1 MNQELQKKIFALK
14 PEWFKGLSYG
24 IECDDGWFNLI
35 EELTQ
40 KLVAL
45 MTESS
50 DDFKVFQIKS
60 KLGGLRYYVSGTD
73 STRARTLID
82 GYEYKSFCICET
94 CGQKAEVRTINSYK
108 TLCRY
113 PHE

>member
-1 MNQELQKKIFALK
+1 MNQELQEKIFALK
-14 PEWFKGLSYG
+14 PEWFKGLSHG
-24 IECDDGWFNLI
+24 IECGDGWFNLI

-40 KLVAL
+40 KLTAL
-45 MTESS
+45 MTESP

-73 STRARTLID
+73 STRARVLID
-82 GYEYKSFCICET
+82 GYEYKSYSVCEV
-94 CGQKAEVRTINSYK
+94 CGKDAKVRTLEPVM